1 MQAHPTQGCTAQA
14 QAALLRCL
22 TAAWEASAPGPVL
35 AAALGPG
42 WCQPGQAVRLCL
54 ELLPEGGPEEG
65 LRWGLEAL
73 LLPACQAVQ
82 AAPCRTLMEGLKAAG
97 GGLTCQAVQA
107 SPCKTRGQ
115 GLEVAGGAP
124 CKAMG
129 DLNCR

>member
-1 MQAHPTQGCTAQA
+1 M
-14 QAALLRCL
+14 
-22 TAAWEASAPGPVL
+22 
-35 AAALGPG
+35 
-42 WCQPGQAVRLCL
+42 RLCL
-54 ELLPEGGPEEG
+54 ELLSEGGPEEG

-107 SPCKTRGQ
+107 SPCKTRGE